1 MLLFFVVIFFIC
13 IPKWRLRVCVCVSKL
28 RNRWGKIAD
37 DDDAVAKPM
46 KERDRPGERVR
57 EQDRWAW
64 PEFYLVFFLL
74 SALPLALSRSGQSKC
89 PTTQRRTRQMRRKSG
104 QIGQK
109 ETHTA
114 VGRASEVA
122 AIGKHRQKTTDDRQV

>member
-1 MLLFFVVIFFIC
+1 M
-13 IPKWRLRVCVCVSKL
+13 CVCVSKL

-64 PEFYLVFFLL
+64 PEFYLVFFAFRFAFGFIKVWPIKM
-74 SALPLALSRSGQSKC
+74 SND
-89 PTTQRRTRQMRRKSG
+89 T
-104 QIGQK
+104 
-109 ETHTA
+109 ETHTPNEEKEWA
-114 VGRASEVA
+114 DRTERDAHSGGASE
-122 AIGKHRQKTTDDRQV
+122 